1 MGNGEVERAL
11 TLASRDLAAA
21 GITNPTPEQLQAA
34 LMGGAVTNA
43 QGQATSLDG
52 VLVLRSQG
60 MGWGQIAHTI
70 GVHPSQSERG
80 AANSRRANGAGSFAS
95 IGGGGRTDRS
105 AHALSSSSDRNHVS
119 QSATAI
125 SSSSATANAGG
136 DRDAGTT
143 RRNSDSGRTDT
154 RINSRVGDSGSDRGP
169 SAQGKNR
176 SDARNTASISSGGDF
191 NTGRGKGSA
200 AGAAVST
207 ESAFGGPAHA
217 GPGAA
222 SRSQVNGKANGR
234 PDAGGSASASALS
247 GFGST
252 AGGSISASAGG
263 TSAGA
268 DLSSGG
274 GPGKGNGGGKGK

>member
-11 TLASRDLAAA
+11 TLASRDLTAA
-21 GITNPTPEQLQAA
+21 GITNPTPEQFQAA

-43 QGQATSLDG
+43 QGQTTSLDG

-105 AHALSSSSDRNHVS
+105 AHAVSGSSDRNQVS
-119 QSATAI
+119 QSAAAI
-125 SSSSATANAGG
+125 SSSSATAKAGG

-143 RRNSDSGRTDT
+143 TRNSDSGRTDT
-154 RINSRVGDSGSDRGP
+154 RITSRVGDSGSDRGP

-191 NTGRGKGSA
+191 NRGRGKGSA

-207 ESAFGGPAHA
+207 ESAFGGPAAHA

-222 SRSQVNGKANGR
+222 SRSQGNGKAKGR
-234 PDAGGSASASALS
+234 PDGSGSASASALS

-252 AGGSISASAGG
+252 AGGSFSASAGG
-263 TSAGA
+263 TSAGSE
-268 DLSSGG
+268 LSGG